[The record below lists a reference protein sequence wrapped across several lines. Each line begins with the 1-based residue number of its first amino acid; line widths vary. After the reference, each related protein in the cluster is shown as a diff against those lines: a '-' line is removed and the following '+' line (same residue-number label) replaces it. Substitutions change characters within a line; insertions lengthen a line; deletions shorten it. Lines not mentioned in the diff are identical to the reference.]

1 VAALVV
7 SKGLRGQA
15 AVERILA
22 TASDAGA
29 AGPDPEFGAGIV
41 NARRAVT
48 GLGSGNNAGPGPGG
62 RSGAF
67 VSVRRRQ
74 RIRTALRRGIR
85 VRCRASG
92 AGRCRVA
99 ASVRKR
105 RVASGSKR
113 LRAGRSA
120 VVVAR
125 LNRRGRRVARR
136 ALRARRRVAV
146 RLRVTLPG
154 APAQR
159 RRVTLVP

>member
-1 VAALVV
+1 MPALGHLFTPPAAATIPEPVLA
-7 SKGLRGQA
+7 LLA
-15 AVERILA
+15 APKTI
-22 TASDAGA
+22 
-29 AGPDPEFGAGIV
+29 
-41 NARRAVT
+41 
-48 GLGSGNNAGPGPGG
+48 GG
-62 RSGAF
+62 
-67 VSVRRRQ
+67 V
-74 RIRTALRRGIR
+74 LRRGIR

-120 VVVAR
+120 VVAAR

-159 RRVTLVP
+159 RRVTLVPR